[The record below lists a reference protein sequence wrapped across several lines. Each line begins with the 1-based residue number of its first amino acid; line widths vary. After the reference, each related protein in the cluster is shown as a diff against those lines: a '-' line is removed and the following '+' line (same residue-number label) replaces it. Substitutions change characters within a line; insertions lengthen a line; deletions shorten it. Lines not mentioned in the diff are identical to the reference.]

1 MVGDD
6 VGFMVAV
13 GDDDVGSSIGTMV
26 GIDVSCG
33 GRAAID
39 GADVFFVSV
48 VGTAGSAATGGGLEV
63 SAPATVGA
71 GETGTTGSGDT
82 SCALATDD
90 EVWYNV
96 DAAAASSTVL
106 ATRRLLLLL
115 RCLLRKGCLDIRAIV
130 KGKVNLENMYEL
142 AREARYL

>member
-6 VGFMVAV
+6 VGFMVVV
-13 GDDDVGSSIGTMV
+13 GDEDVGSSIGTMV
-26 GIDVSCG
+26 GIDVSG
-33 GRAAID
+33 GGGAAID
-39 GADVFFVSV
+39 GADVSVSV
-48 VGTAGSAATGGGLEV
+48 AGTAGTAATGGELDA